1 MALHKHTLLEKYA
14 FMLITILNYICPIQN
29 QGKSSIII
37 AVLSKM
43 LGCIHPL

>member
-1 MALHKHTLLEKYA
+1 MALHKHMLLEKNA
-14 FMLITILNYICPIQN
+14 FMLITILNDICSIHN
-29 QGKSSIII
+29 QGKRSTKT